1 MGESIGY
8 KICSVDGS
16 KLFRSE
22 SKDYDY
28 SFSLLQNNGRPK
40 LERFNAV
47 LGDNLDLRYL
57 ADKVYPRHKEKMKG
71 KNLFFKNGKYKST
84 VALINVTFNYSIREF
99 DHRDKGLFVCS
110 DRSVSRELLDD
121 HVYIENGELI
131 AIEVI
136 DPNGRDLTNYEPV
149 KDNISDDELGEYFIY
164 DPETMAYRLKREEKT
179 DRITGK
185 KKTGESKIK
194 STVTK
199 ETIRNTLYR
208 DGFTVDGIRYKR
220 YKRSAGSSRD
230 GSCLFIAEPL
240 YDDMMKW
247 SRCEIDGDAIKDQAS
262 WQAYISLTLSDIVD
276 TLDIPKSAIMIIP
289 DADIK
294 GTDEVINIT
303 RGESKNGE
311 TVSLRGAR
319 ETVTYENKIWDGEA
333 LLDES
338 VFEEFDRKLAEKEK
352 KNNPNAK
359 KHGMLLLR
367 NRMFKTCAFRT
378 RLQKYFRDN
387 GIDDL
392 TKLGGYAPYAKT
404 VEDIKLVVTESS
416 VKYIK
421 LLGML
426 EPSLSIDERFKKWLD
441 IIYKSPRG
449 KIFGVVKYDK
459 ATGPMNNRCVY
470 TNYQL
475 INTLDISREG
485 INLLLRDSLDLL
497 HKVQKNPLYLRYYTQ
512 IGAIVEN
519 EYADEEDTREIEVTG
534 NARHELISEL
544 LGLSDLAF
552 KLQIYKDYR
561 KDVTDQF
568 KKKLKRGRIVV
579 EGNYSTLFGN
589 PLEYLRRTIE
599 RDYVPNE
606 PREGSLSDGQ
616 IYTKR
621 FNDGETL
628 LCARSP
634 HITMGNV
641 FVAVNKYVPEIDE
654 YFELGDAN
662 TIVCV
667 NAIQSNIQQRLN
679 GCDYDSDTMLIT
691 NNPILLDATKGHK
704 DRFPVPYCS
713 ISEKD
718 IPISEENKKKGKK
731 ADLKDKI
738 CEVDINISNNKVGE
752 IVNLSQFLN
761 SLYWESVAAGESE
774 DELEKLYVDICK
786 LAVLSGIEIDKAKR
800 DLKISA
806 QSVISSVRLHKDDYA
821 ENRKGLPK
829 FFVELTGGDRSRIS
843 KEAVLRSPLSHIFD
857 IVSEDD
863 GRNTSEHTISYDNF
877 FNIPKC
883 AYDQGAKRRGY
894 DNFYDFA
901 VEIIKEL
908 NRINISAKKRSTN
921 NNVEALYDS
930 AKELLKDALKG
941 ANKFLKGP
949 SDYYYALQKIMKLTR
964 EGKRVFVPLYLL
976 CFANSGWLLGR
987 IPKSPEPMRDLIQ
1000 DDSLSHDDAIMI
1012 YGHPHKFYEAK
1023 RKTKFVQG

>member
-1 MGESIGY
+1 MSEAIGY

-22 SKDYDY
+22 SIKFDY
-28 SFSLLQNNGRPK
+28 SFSLLQSNGRPK
-40 LERFNAV
+40 LDMFDAI

-57 ADKVYPRHKEKMKG
+57 EDTVYPRYKGKMNR

-84 VALINVTFNYSIREF
+84 VALINVTFDYSIRKF
-99 DHRDKGLFVCS
+99 DHRGKGLYVCS
-110 DRSVSRELLDD
+110 GRSVSRELLDD
-121 HVYIENGELI
+121 HIYIENDELI

-136 DPNGRDLTNYEPV
+136 DPKGRDLKNYEPV
-149 KDNISDDELGEYFIY
+149 KEAKIGKLGEYFIY
-164 DPETMAYRLKREEKT
+164 DAETMAYRLKREEKT

-185 KKTGESKIK
+185 KKTGESKIEPDVSK
-194 STVTK
+194 Q
-199 ETIRNTLYR
+199 EIREYLYKK
-208 DGFTVDGIRYKR
+208 GFKVDGIQYKR

-247 SRCEIDGDAIKDQAS
+247 SRCEIDGDMITDQAS

-276 TLDIPKSAIMIIP
+276 TLDIPKSAIMIIS
-289 DADIK
+289 DANIE

-311 TVSLRGAR
+311 TVSLRGVR

-333 LLDES
+333 LLDDS

-352 KNNPNAK
+352 KNNLDVK

-387 GIDDL
+387 GIDDVS
-392 TKLGGYAPYAKT
+392 KLGGYAPYAKT

-426 EPSLSIDERFKKWLD
+426 EPNLSIEERFKKWLD
-441 IIYKSPRG
+441 VIYKSPSG
-449 KIFGVVKYDK
+449 KTFGVVKYDK
-459 ATGPMNNRCVY
+459 AAGPMNNRCVY

-475 INTLDISREG
+475 INTLDIRREG

-497 HKVQKNPLYLRYYTQ
+497 HKTQTDPLYLRYYTQ
-512 IGAIVEN
+512 ISVISEN
-519 EYADEEDTREIEVTG
+519 EYADEEDAREIEVTG

-589 PLEYLRRTIE
+589 PLEYLRRTIDRE
-599 RDYVPNE
+599 YIPND
-606 PREGSLSDGQ
+606 PIEGSLSDGH

-691 NNPILLDATKGHK
+691 NDPILLGATKDHK
-704 DRFPVPYCS
+704 ERFPVPYCS
-713 ISEKD
+713 ISEDDVPDVEGDRKEKCLED
-718 IPISEENKKKGKK
+718 I
-731 ADLKDKI
+731 A

-761 SLYWESVAAGESE
+761 SLYWELAEAGETE
-774 DELEKLYVDICK
+774 EVLEKLYVDICK

-800 DLKISA
+800 DMKISA
-806 QSVISSVRLHKDDYA
+806 QSVISSVRSHKDEYA
-821 ENRKGLPK
+821 KNREGLPK
-829 FFVELTGGDRSRIS
+829 FFVELTGGDKSRIS
-843 KEAVLRSPLSHIFD
+843 KKAVLRSPLSYIFD
-857 IVSEDD
+857 IVSEDN
-863 GRNTSEHTISYDNF
+863 GRNDSEHTISYDDF
-877 FNIPKC
+877 FDIPKC
-883 AYDQGAKRRGY
+883 AYDQGAKRRGEN
-894 DNFYDFA
+894 DFYVFA
-901 VEIIKEL
+901 EKIKSKLIE
-908 NRINISAKKRSTN
+908 RNIRAKKHSTN
-921 NNVEALYDS
+921 KNIEALYDS
-930 AKELLKDALKG
+930 TKEFLDDALKG
-941 ANKFLKGP
+941 AEKYLKGP
-949 SDYYYALQKIMKLTR
+949 SDYYYALQRIIELTQ

-976 CFANSGWLLGR
+976 CFANEGWLLGR
-987 IPKSPEPMRDLIQ
+987 IPKSAEPMRDLIQ
-1000 DDSLSHDDAIMI
+1000 DDSLSHDDAVMI
-1012 YGHPHKFYEAK
+1012 YGHPHKLCEAK
-1023 RKTKFVQG
+1023 RKIRFMQG

>member
-1 MGESIGY
+1 MGSAIGY

-22 SKDYDY
+22 SMKFDY
-28 SFSLLQNNGRPK
+28 SFSLLQNNGRPN
-40 LERFNAV
+40 LERFDAV

-57 ADKVYPRHKEKMKG
+57 EDKVYPRYKDKMKG

-84 VALINVTFNYSIREF
+84 VALINVTFDCSIREF
-99 DHRDKGLFVCS
+99 DDKGKGLFACS
-110 DRSVSRELLDD
+110 KRTINRELLDD

-136 DPNGRDLTNYEPV
+136 DPDKRDLKNYKPV
-149 KDNISDDELGEYFIY
+149 KEAIKSELLGEYFIF
-164 DPETMAYRLKREEKT
+164 DAETRAYRLKREEKT

-185 KKTGESKIK
+185 KKAGDNKIK
-194 STVTK
+194 PTVSK
-199 ETIRNTLYR
+199 EKIRKTLYH
-208 DGFTVDGIRYKR
+208 DGFTVDGIHYVR

-247 SRCEIDGDAIKDQAS
+247 SRCEIDGEAIKDQAS
-262 WQAYISLTLSDIVD
+262 WQAYISLTLSDIVE
-276 TLDIPKSAIMIIP
+276 TLAIPKSAIMIVP
-289 DADIK
+289 DADIE

-338 VFEEFDRKLAEKEK
+338 VFEEFDRKLAEKE
-352 KNNPNAK
+352 NSPNAK

-378 RLQKYFRDN
+378 RLQKYFIDN

-426 EPSLSIDERFKKWLD
+426 EPDLSIAERFKKWLD
-441 IIYKSPRG
+441 VIYKSPSG
-449 KIFGVVKYDK
+449 KNFGVVKYDK
-459 ATGPMNNRCVY
+459 ATGPMNNRCAY

-475 INTLDISREG
+475 INTLDINREG
-485 INLLLRDSLDLL
+485 IKLLLRDSLDLL
-497 HKVQKNPLYLRYYTQ
+497 HKTQTDPLYLRYYTQ
-512 IGAIVEN
+512 ISAIVEN
-519 EYADEEDTREIEVTG
+519 EYVDEEEEEREIEVTG
-534 NARHELISEL
+534 NARRKLISEL
-544 LGLSDLAF
+544 FGLSDLAF

-606 PREGSLSDGQ
+606 PIEGSLSDGQ

-641 FVAVNKYVPEIDE
+641 YVAVNKYVPEIDE

-679 GCDYDSDTMLIT
+679 GCDYDSDAMLIT
-691 NNPILLDATKGHK
+691 NNPILLDAARGHK
-704 DRFPVPYCS
+704 ELFPVPYCS
-713 ISEKD
+713 ISENDVPD
-718 IPISEENKKKGKK
+718 IVENMKKKK
-731 ADLKDKI
+731 DLTDII

-761 SLYWESVAAGESE
+761 SLYWECVAAGESE

-800 DLKISA
+800 DMKISA
-806 QSVISSVRLHKDDYA
+806 QSVISSVRLHKDEYA
-821 ENRKGLPK
+821 KNKEGLPK

-857 IVSEDD
+857 IVSED
-863 GRNTSEHTISYDNF
+863 GGQNSSEHTIRYDVF
-877 FNIPKC
+877 FDIPKC

-894 DNFYDFA
+894 EDFYNYS
-901 VEIIKEL
+901 VEINKKLISK
-908 NRINISAKKRSTN
+908 NISAKKHSTN
-921 NNVEALYDS
+921 KNVEVIYDS
-930 AKELLKDALKG
+930 TEDFLIDALEG
-941 ANKFLKGP
+941 AKKYLKSP
-949 SDYYYALQKIMKLTR
+949 SDYYYALQRIMELTR

-976 CFANSGWLLGR
+976 CFANNGWLLGR
-987 IPKSPEPMRDLIQ
+987 IPKSPSLMHDLIQ
-1000 DDSLSHDDAIMI
+1000 DDTLNHDDSVVI
-1012 YGHPHKFYEAK
+1012 YGHPHKLCAAK
-1023 RKTKFVQG
+1023 RKSKFVQG

>member
-1 MGESIGY
+1 
-8 KICSVDGS
+8 
-16 KLFRSE
+16 
-22 SKDYDY
+22 
-28 SFSLLQNNGRPK
+28 
-40 LERFNAV
+40 
-47 LGDNLDLRYL
+47 
-57 ADKVYPRHKEKMKG
+57 
-71 KNLFFKNGKYKST
+71 
-84 VALINVTFNYSIREF
+84 
-99 DHRDKGLFVCS
+99 
-110 DRSVSRELLDD
+110 
-121 HVYIENGELI
+121 
-131 AIEVI
+131 
-136 DPNGRDLTNYEPV
+136 
-149 KDNISDDELGEYFIY
+149 
-164 DPETMAYRLKREEKT
+164 
-179 DRITGK
+179 
-185 KKTGESKIK
+185 
-194 STVTK
+194 
-199 ETIRNTLYR
+199 
-208 DGFTVDGIRYKR
+208 
-220 YKRSAGSSRD
+220 
-230 GSCLFIAEPL
+230 
-240 YDDMMKW
+240 
-247 SRCEIDGDAIKDQAS
+247 
-262 WQAYISLTLSDIVD
+262 
-276 TLDIPKSAIMIIP
+276 MIIP

-311 TVSLRGAR
+311 TVSLRGVR

-338 VFEEFDRKLAEKEK
+338 VFEEFDRKLAEKENGSTV
-352 KNNPNAK
+352 KN
-359 KHGMLLLR
+359 HGMLLLR

-387 GIDDL
+387 GIDDVS
-392 TKLGGYAPYAKT
+392 KLGGYAPYAKT

-416 VKYIK
+416 IKYIK

-426 EPSLSIDERFKKWLD
+426 EPGLSLEERFKKWLD
-441 IIYKSPRG
+441 VIYKSPSG
-449 KIFGVVKYDK
+449 KTFGVVKYDK
-459 ATGPMNNRCVY
+459 AAGPMNNRCVY

-475 INTLDISREG
+475 INTLDINREG
-485 INLLLRDSLDLL
+485 IKMLLSDSLDLL
-497 HKVQKNPLYLRYYTQ
+497 HKTQTDPLYLRYYTQ
-512 IGAIVEN
+512 ISAIIEN
-519 EYADEEDTREIEVTG
+519 EYADEEEREIEVTS
-534 NARHELISEL
+534 NARRKLISEL
-544 LGLSDLAF
+544 FGLSDLAF

-606 PREGSLSDGQ
+606 PIEGSLSDGQ
-616 IYTKR
+616 IYNKR

-641 FVAVNKYVPEIDE
+641 FVAVNKYIPEIDE

-691 NNPILLDATKGHK
+691 NNTILLNATKYHK

-713 ISEKD
+713 ISED
-718 IPISEENKKKGKK
+718 GIPDDADDKKKGK
-731 ADLKDKI
+731 DIKDKI

-761 SLYWESVAAGESE
+761 SLYWELAEAGETE
-774 DELEKLYVDICK
+774 EVLDKLYVDICK

-806 QSVISSVRLHKDDYA
+806 QSVISSVRLHKDEYA
-821 ENRKGLPK
+821 KNKEGLPR
-829 FFVELTGGDRSRIS
+829 FFVELTGGDKSRIS

-863 GRNTSEHTISYDNF
+863 GQNSSEHTISYDDF

-901 VEIIKEL
+901 VGISKEL
-908 NRINISAKKRSTN
+908 NRSNISAKKHSTN

-930 AKELLKDALKG
+930 AKELLEDALKG
-941 ANKFLKGP
+941 TDKYLKGP
-949 SDYYYALQKIMKLTR
+949 SDYYYALQRIMRLTQ

-976 CFANSGWLLGR
+976 CFAKSGWLLGR
-987 IPKSPEPMRDLIQ
+987 IPKTSDPMRDLIQ
-1000 DDSLSHDDAIMI
+1000 DDSLSHDVAVMI
-1012 YGHPHKFYEAK
+1012 YGHPHKLCEAK